1 MFESKKILPIGA
13 LIFSLLFTFLI
24 YYPGL
29 KGGFLFDDYYNL
41 AEISRYGDPHNWSA
55 AEKFVTEGGSGP
67 TGRPIAL
74 ASFLLHINSWTEEMG
89 WLGNAQPFKQ
99 VNLFIHL
106 LCGLLLFF
114 VTRLLLRS
122 YGYAEQKITWIA
134 LLATSFWLLHPL
146 FVSTTLYVIQRMAQL
161 PLLFSL
167 IAMIGYLKGRALIV
181 HKPLKAYFIMTISI
195 GLGTILATFSKEN
208 GALLPLLILVIE
220 FCNPKR
226 DGKPILLWRVICL
239 WLPSLLI
246 AALLIHYID
255 FSGNPWS
262 NRTFNQIER
271 LWSEGRILTD
281 YLRWLWIPRIEG
293 TGLLQDGFLVSK
305 GWLSPAS
312 TLYSAFF
319 LLCLL
324 IVGFA
329 VRNRYPLI
337 ALAILFFFAAHL
349 IESTVI
355 GLELYF
361 EHRNYVAAI
370 FMFLPLAAGLSSLS
384 EKVKP
389 SIVIL
394 ISVLIL
400 SVLSF
405 MTWQRTMLWADTDK
419 LQMYWAQNNPNS
431 ERGLVFMA
439 NYWASHGENERAN
452 QLLVEA
458 SQKHPESGLIAFQ
471 LLLQQV
477 NDKTVTEQDFVN
489 LQKKI
494 PQQRSDPQVMI
505 RVRDIVVSIV
515 SDQQKVVDAR
525 VMMKVLDAFM
535 LPNSAYRDIPNLDAM
550 ILVLKGLLFVD
561 MGDVSNGYDSYHK
574 AILLNPDIDKALA
587 MVSDLG
593 NHGYRQQALQLL
605 GVAEAEYVKQPD
617 LMLAKPRAYSNEQIV
632 QLRQAIQIDLKNSE
646 DSN

>member
-1 MFESKKILPIGA
+1 MEYRRFLPFTC
-13 LIFSLLFTFLI
+13 LIFIIFLAFI
-24 YYPGL
+24 VYMPGL

-41 AEISRYGDPHNWSA
+41 AEMSRYGDPHDWDA
-55 AEKFVTEGGSGP
+55 AEKFISQGGSGP

-89 WLGNAQPFKQ
+89 WLGDAQPFKQ

-255 FSGNPWS
+255 FSENPWP

-337 ALAILFFFAAHL
+337 GLAILFFFAAHL

-370 FMFLPLAAGLSSLS
+370 FMFLPLAAGLYTLS
-384 EKVKP
+384 EKIKTSV
-389 SIVIL
+389 VIF
-394 ISVLIL
+394 IAILIL
-400 SVLSF
+400 SVLSL
-405 MTWQRTMLWADTDK
+405 MTWQRAVLWSDNDK

-471 LLLQQV
+471 LLSQQV
-477 NDKTVTEQDFVN
+477 NSKTATEQDFVN

-515 SDQQKVVDAR
+515 SDPEKLIYAR
-525 VMMKVLDAFM
+525 PMLRTLDILM
-535 LPNSAYRDIPNLDAM
+535 LPNSTYRDIPNLDAM
-550 ILVLKGLLFVD
+550 IFVLKGLLFVD

-574 AILLNPDIDKALA
+574 AILLNPDMDKALA

-617 LMLAKPRAYSNEQIV
+617 LMLAKPRAYFNEQIA
-632 QLRQAIQIDLKNSE
+632 QLRQAIQMDMENSGE
-646 DSN
+646 